1 MREKR
6 GGKETGREVETKE
19 EGGGGGAGREE
30 ERKREKKR
38 ETLTDIS
45 VMVPTKGWFM
55 LSLPVVAPGLP
66 CAQVT
71 GGGRSGKSRA
81 FRTLI

>member
-19 EGGGGGAGREE
+19 EGGGGAGREE
-30 ERKREKKR
+30 EGKREKKR

-55 LSLPVVAPGLP
+55 LPLPVLAPGLP

-71 GGGRSGKSRA
+71 GGGTSGKSRV
-81 FRTLI
+81 FRTLM